1 VASATIESR
10 RLFTL
15 NERETSSLNDDV
27 KDRWNR
33 VADFWNERMGDD
45 GNVFH
50 RALVG
55 PSQER
60 LLDLKRDELVVEVA
74 CGNGQFT
81 RRMAELG
88 ARVVA
93 SDGASR
99 MIENARAR
107 SAEYADRIEF
117 SVIDVTDAGALM
129 SLGERRFDAAV
140 CTMALF
146 DIADIEP
153 LVKSLSR
160 LLKVGGRFV
169 FTVLHPCF
177 NSVPDLQ
184 MVAEKDF
191 VGGIETHYSLKF
203 SRYITPSVDAGLAMP
218 DQPVASY
225 VMHRPLSLIFNTCF
239 AAGFVLDGIEEPV
252 FGDETPAR
260 GTISWDDLREIPPV
274 LAARMRLPA

>member
-1 VASATIESR
+1 MNEAEATA
-10 RLFTL
+10 L
-15 NERETSSLNDDV
+15 NEDV

-81 RRMAELG
+81 RRMADLG
-88 ARVVA
+88 ARVIA

-99 MIENARAR
+99 MVDNARAR
-107 SAEYADRIEF
+107 SVEYADQIEF
-117 SVIDVTDAGALM
+117 SVIDVTDTNALT

-160 LLKVGGRFV
+160 MLKVGGRFV

-177 NSVPDLQ
+177 NSIPDLQ

-191 VGGIETHYSLKF
+191 VGGIATHYSLKF

-225 VMHRPLSLIFNTCF
+225 VIHRPLSEIFNICF
-239 AAGFVLDGIEEPV
+239 DAGFVLDGIEEPV

-260 GTISWDDLREIPPV
+260 GVISWDDLREIPPV
-274 LAARMRLPA
+274 LEARIRLPTQRA